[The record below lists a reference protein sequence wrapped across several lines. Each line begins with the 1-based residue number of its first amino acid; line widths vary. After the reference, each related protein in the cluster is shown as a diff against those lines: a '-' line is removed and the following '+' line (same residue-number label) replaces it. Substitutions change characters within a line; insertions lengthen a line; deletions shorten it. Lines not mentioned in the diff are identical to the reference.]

1 MAAKNLAELVSRK
14 LTPMTALAAILEVK
28 VETTVFRREATG
40 KYFKSVLII
49 FLELPLLAFPIKSLK
64 FITKNYN
71 IITFLNC
78 DLF

>member
-40 KYFKSVLII
+40 KYFKSVLI
-49 FLELPLLAFPIKSLK
+49 
-64 FITKNYN
+64 NYFRVTLVSISN
-71 IITFLNC
+71 
-78 DLF
+78 